1 MVADDDIHPRVSL
14 CKTVQRLVV
23 GEGRAD
29 EHDVT
34 ELAAEGP
41 RSWLTS
47 NRVLP
52 ELVGPTT
59 SALNGMFF
67 GSKFLKRYRFKLI
80 FLNVKLT
87 IGDHEDL
94 AVDSPRAGGGP
105 LKLQLDAVGGVHQ
118 ARAAAVHGPVGHGAE
133 IDQQPELVP
142 GQEHLQIHVLCFIF
156 FFHEKAA
163 GLRPEVGA
171 DDTFVVKHVRRAVDC
186 DSDFGQVG
194 ENVFFRVTR
203 ARRIRLRE
211 QKAFIDLLWAF
222 TFMFIRVSESLLTG
236 IVFSRCTWS

>member
-1 MVADDDIHPRVSL
+1 M
-14 CKTVQRLVV
+14 
-23 GEGRAD
+23 
-29 EHDVT
+29 
-34 ELAAEGP
+34 
-41 RSWLTS
+41 
-47 NRVLP
+47 P

-59 SALNGMFF
+59 SALNGIFF
-67 GSKFLKRYRFKLI
+67 GSIFLKHYRIKLI
-80 FLNVKLT
+80 GLNVKLT

-94 AVDSPRAGGGP
+94 AVESPRAGGGP

-118 ARAAAVHGPVGHGAE
+118 ACTAAVHGPVGHGAE

-142 GQEHLQIHVLCFIF
+142 GQKHLQIHVLCFIF

-163 GLRPEVGA
+163 SLRPEVGA
-171 DDTFVVKHVRRAVDC
+171 DDAFVVKHVGRAIVC

-211 QKAFIDLLWAF
+211 LKEDGFHRPPLGVHFYVHPDRFLKVHVVISKLFAD
-222 TFMFIRVSESLLTG
+222 RVHVLRFFGQHLAVDHL
-236 IVFSRCTWS
+236 VFELYVCQLVFQLRGV